1 MSLELIVAQV
11 IDDDDAG
18 AYNQTD
24 GGVFEDSDRRPGE
37 VRIEY
42 KVGNTTRRDLAA
54 PLLPNITSV
63 PLNGELVIALA
74 TTDGRTD
81 TKSSNNSRY
90 YYLTTINVH
99 DLKNSNLMPWISR
112 PGLDIFSKTASEP
125 DQYGFK
131 EKDVPNLQPY
141 EGDIIYQDRFGSA
154 LRFTSGIGQNVRSKT
169 GNKVYE
175 TDPSWTGPEGEPL
188 TILTTGINPS
198 NQYYTVEDP
207 NKDKSS
213 IYLTTGHKIKLQP
226 SQRRLAPGIR
236 SVDGYTKPQVII
248 TSDRLI
254 FNSRTDE
261 IVLSSK
267 STVGVATKDWAMD
280 MNAFFDL
287 FDEVLDELLA
297 MGPSGANQ
305 FVTGVGPTVGNPALV
320 AKVSTIKAKL
330 GRMRQ

>member
-24 GGVFEDSDRRPGE
+24 GGIFEDSDRRPGE

-175 TDPSWTGPEGEPL
+175 IDPSWTGPEGEPL

>member
-42 KVGNTTRRDLAA
+42 KVGNATRRDLAA
-54 PLLPNITSV
+54 PLLPNITSI
-63 PLNGELVIALA
+63 PLNGELVIVLA

-81 TKSSNNSRY
+81 TKSANSSRY

-131 EKDVPNLQPY
+131 EKSVPNLQPY

-154 LRFTSGIGQNVRSKT
+154 LRFTSGIPQNVRSKT

>member
-175 TDPSWTGPEGEPL
+175 IDPSWTGPEGEPL